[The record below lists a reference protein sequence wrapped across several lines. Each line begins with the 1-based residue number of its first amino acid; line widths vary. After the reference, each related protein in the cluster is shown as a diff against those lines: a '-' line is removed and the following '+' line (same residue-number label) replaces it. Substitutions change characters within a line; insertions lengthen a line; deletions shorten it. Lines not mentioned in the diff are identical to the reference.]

1 MLVHIRR
8 LHTTEQVE
16 LYELPAGIF
25 LHKGKLLKNLDQV
38 EEGDWLLE
46 LPETNCAWL
55 ET

>member
-8 LHTTEQVE
+8 LHRNEEVE
-16 LYELPAGIF
+16 LYELPRGIF
-25 LHKGKLLKNLDQV
+25 LHEGRRLKKLDQV

-46 LPETNCAWL
+46 IPATNCAWL